1 MQNTWQPKQLK
12 ESQEQQ
18 LKHPTDNFTYSSW
31 VVTSWPQAVGKWIQ
45 WVGEKGKQARKSCE
59 KALKRFISFNVC
71 RHSSQKKKNDVMAKK
86 INHRQI
92 KGRRNL
98 IKLMQAS
105 GVFSSPEKKTPPAT
119 TLVNSKE
126 NLVRWVLPNCPR
138 DLKCLIGVA
147 EMIGRTP

>member
-71 RHSSQKKKNDVMAKK
+71 RHLSQKKKKKKNDVMAKK

-105 GVFSSPEKKTPPAT
+105 GVFLQPKKKKNADS
-119 TLVNSKE
+119 N
-126 NLVRWVLPNCPR
+126 
-138 DLKCLIGVA
+138 DLG
-147 EMIGRTP
+147 